1 MNICSYICR
10 KFQSMNEK
18 VEIEKMEEAAY
29 TLKAISNGT
38 RLCVIS
44 ILSENEEMNVSQL
57 GEKLHCEQSLL
68 SHHLTDMRAKGILNC
83 RRDGKNCYY
92 SLKNKQIVQII
103 DCIRTCNC
111 AQWFFLNNTWKHV
124 YIYINQIKTIIMNE
138 LIKRNLLKIIGILV
152 GGIGGFAY
160 YYFVGCAS
168 GTCPITSNPY
178 ISVIYGALMGYLL
191 LDMLKKKENETN

>member
-18 VEIEKMEEAAY
+18 IEIEKMEEAAY

-44 ILSENEEMNVSQL
+44 ILSEQEEMNVSQL

-111 AQWFFLNNTWKHV
+111 AQ
-124 YIYINQIKTIIMNE
+124 
-138 LIKRNLLKIIGILV
+138 
-152 GGIGGFAY
+152 
-160 YYFVGCAS
+160 
-168 GTCPITSNPY
+168 
-178 ISVIYGALMGYLL
+178 
-191 LDMLKKKENETN
+191 